1 MPTEKSSTS
10 QSRAASARRPR
21 VVVLFAYDDCQSL
34 DVTGPFEVF
43 SLANRYSE
51 PGDSPYRIVI
61 VSRAGGAIRS
71 NSGLQIAGT
80 TAIAD
85 TPRGVDT
92 ILVVGGSDSGQQ
104 QITTDPHALEW
115 LRRTTPRVRRYG
127 SVCTGAFL
135 LGAAGLLDGRR
146 VTTHW
151 NSCAELSAMYPAAR
165 VIANAIYIEDGPLYT
180 SAGVTAAM
188 DLALVLVEA
197 DLGRKVALAVA
208 RHLVVFLRRSG
219 GQSQFS
225 TMLSAQAHAS
235 HRLRDLMSWIV
246 DNPTGDLRVAALAAR
261 VNMSERNFT
270 RRFRSDTGMTPAE
283 FVESARL
290 DRARLLLEETEW
302 PISKLAQQ
310 SGFGSVDGLER
321 TFVRR
326 LDTTPREYRRRF
338 TR

>member
-1 MPTEKSSTS
+1 MSTVALPS
-10 QSRAASARRPR
+10 VQADVIPERRSR
-21 VVVLFAYDDCQSL
+21 VVVLFAYDECQSL
-34 DVTGPFEVF
+34 DVTGPLEVF
-43 SLANRYSE
+43 SIANRYCE
-51 PGDSPYRIVI
+51 PGHLPYRIVI
-61 VSRAGGAIRS
+61 VSCAGGPIRS
-71 NSGLQIAGT
+71 NSGLQIADT

-85 TPRGVDT
+85 APPDVDT
-92 ILVVGGSDSGQQ
+92 VLVVGGSECGRER
-104 QITTDPHALEW
+104 TAREPEVLEW
-115 LRRTTPRVRRYG
+115 LRGTSHQVRRYG

-151 NSCAELSAMYPAAR
+151 NSCAELSAMYPAAS
-165 VIANAIYIEDGPLYT
+165 VIANAIYVEDGPLYT
-180 SAGVTAAM
+180 SAGITAAM
-188 DLALVLVEA
+188 DLALLLVEA
-197 DLGRKVALAVA
+197 DLGRKVALQVA

-225 TMLSAQAHAS
+225 TMLAAQARAS
-235 HRLRDLMSWIV
+235 HRLRDLLTWIAE
-246 DNPTGDLRVAALAAR
+246 NPKGDLRVSELAAR

-270 RRFRSDTGMTPAE
+270 RRFRNDTGMTPAE

-290 DRARLLLEETEW
+290 DRARQLLEETDW
-302 PISKLAQQ
+302 PVCKLAQQ

-326 LDTTPREYRRRF
+326 LETTPREYRRRF

>member
-1 MPTEKSSTS
+1 M
-10 QSRAASARRPR
+10 
-21 VVVLFAYDDCQSL
+21 LFAFDDCQSL
-34 DVTGPFEVF
+34 DVTGPLEVF
-43 SLANRYSE
+43 SLANRYCE
-51 PGDSPYRIVI
+51 TRDFPYRVVI
-61 VSRAGGAIRS
+61 VSPAGGTIRS

-85 TPRGVDT
+85 GPSGVDT
-92 ILVVGGSDSGQQ
+92 ILVVGGSVSGQER
-104 QITTDPHALEW
+104 IAEDPKSLKW
-115 LRRTTPRVRRYG
+115 LRKTTLRARRYG

-151 NSCAELSAMYPAAR
+151 NSCADLGARYPAAR
-165 VIANAIYIEDGPLYT
+165 VIANAIYIEDDRLYT

-197 DLGRKVALAVA
+197 DLGRKVALRVA
-208 RHLVVFLRRSG
+208 RHLVIFLRRSG

-225 TMLSAQAHAS
+225 TMLAAQARAS
-235 HRLRDLMSWIV
+235 NRLRDLLTWIV
-246 DNPTGDLRVAALAAR
+246 ENPADDLRVPALAAR
-261 VNMSERNFT
+261 VSMSERNFA
-270 RRFRSDTGMTPAE
+270 RRFRRDTGMTPAD

-290 DRARLLLEETEW
+290 DRARLLLEETDW
-302 PISKLAQQ
+302 PICRLAQQ

-326 LDTTPREYRRRF
+326 LETTPREYRRRF